1 MNLRREDLL
10 LSLRAVLGRPAE
22 SLLLVLGMA
31 LAVGATAAGLALA
44 GRIAEQS
51 RERLS
56 SPRYREIVVATRQ
69 QAGDMETPARL
80 RTATDVVLTADDLA
94 ARQVAP
100 AVRYAYL
107 ANPTGFPLGELPI
120 PEQVAKMALTDSPGR
135 PAGAAE
141 AGAAATAVQVIVI
154 PTGSQVGTPIAD
166 GARAPVA
173 AAGAHATQTPV
184 PATAPGGDAQTL
196 ADRAR
201 ESSATPGPTAAP
213 GGGGAQLLAEGQRRS
228 SAATGPTAAP
238 GEGGAQLPAEGKRE
252 SRATPGPT
260 AAPEGSAVQLLAEGQ
275 HASGATPG
283 PATALG
289 NGDAQLRFEKTGGLG
304 QALLTTP
311 DGPRPQR
318 ALLTGFQV
326 SPEFFAAWNLTP
338 AAGSLFTAAD
348 MARGAPILVLGA
360 ELGSTLFTDGQALDR
375 QVLSLNRLFTI
386 TGVLAPSGTEMDRHA
401 FAPAPGAAEGFKATG
416 IRLPAHNT
424 SLRFAVADPGR
435 LEEARAQLAGHF
447 AAAYGEDAVV
457 IDTPRVEAAAAADR
471 DRRLIT
477 VTLFLEL
484 AALAIAAVNMTNI
497 FYSRARRRRR
507 EVGILKALGGS
518 VGKVFAAFFAE
529 ALVVG
534 AAGAAMGLG
543 LALLLSRLT
552 EQALGFGVRHA
563 GLTLLGV
570 AAAWL
575 VVAAATVLPAATA
588 ARLPAADAIRYE

>member
-1 MNLRREDLL
+1 MNLCREDLL

-51 RERLS
+51 RVRLA

-69 QAGDMETPARL
+69 QAADMEVPARP
-80 RTATDVVLTADDLA
+80 RSAADVVLTVDDLA
-94 ARQVAP
+94 ARQMAP

-120 PEQVAKMALTDSPGR
+120 PQQVEMAVAGSPGR
-135 PAGAAE
+135 PSGAAGAGE
-141 AGAAATAVQVIVI
+141 AAAAVQVIVV
-154 PTGSQVGTPIAD
+154 PAGGQVDAPIAD

-173 AAGAHATQTPV
+173 EAGAHAAQP
-184 PATAPGGDAQTL
+184 PAPAAAPGDAPLLADGVRESSTAPGPTAVPGGGDAQPV
-196 ADRAR
+196 ADRGHG
-201 ESSATPGPTAAP
+201 SSATPGPV
-213 GGGGAQLLAEGQRRS
+213 
-228 SAATGPTAAP
+228 
-238 GEGGAQLPAEGKRE
+238 
-252 SRATPGPT
+252 
-260 AAPEGSAVQLLAEGQ
+260 APEG
-275 HASGATPG
+275 
-283 PATALG
+283 
-289 NGDAQLRFEKTGGLG
+289 GDAPLRFEKAAGLG
-304 QALLTTP
+304 QPLLTTP
-311 DGPRPQR
+311 AGPRPQR
-318 ALLTGFQV
+318 ELLTGFQV
-326 SPEFFAAWNLTP
+326 SPEFFAAWNLAP

-360 ELGSTLFTDGQALDR
+360 ELGNTLFADGQALDR
-375 QVLSLNRLFTI
+375 QVLSLNRLYTI
-386 TGVLAPSGTEMDRHA
+386 TGILAPSGTEMDRHA
-401 FAPAPGAAEGFKATG
+401 FTPAPGAAERFQTSG

-424 SLRFAVADPGR
+424 NLRFAVADPGR
-435 LEEARAQLAGHF
+435 LDEARAQLAGHF
-447 AAAYGEDAVV
+447 AAAYGAGAVV
-457 IDTPRVEAAAAADR
+457 IDTPRAEAAAAADR

-497 FYSRARRRRR
+497 FFSRARRRRR

-518 VGKVFAAFFAE
+518 AGTVFAAFFAE

-552 EQALGFGVRHA
+552 EQAIGFGVSHA

-575 VVAAATVLPAATA
+575 VVATCTVLPAATA

>member
-22 SLLLVLGMA
+22 SLLLVLVMA

-51 RERLS
+51 RERLA
-56 SPRYREIVVATRQ
+56 SPRYREIVVATRR
-69 QAGDMETPARL
+69 QAADMEVPARL
-80 RTATDVVLTADDLA
+80 RSATDVALTVDDLE
-94 ARQVAP
+94 ARQVVP

-107 ANPTGFPLGELPI
+107 ANPTGFPLGELPV
-120 PEQVAKMALTDSPGR
+120 PKQVAEMAVADSP
-135 PAGAAE
+135 GAAE
-141 AGAAATAVQVIVI
+141 AGEAAAAVQVIVI
-154 PTGSQVGTPIAD
+154 PAGGQVGTP
-166 GARAPVA
+166 A
-173 AAGAHATQTPV
+173 AAGAPGSAVEAAADAGQT
-184 PATAPGGDAQTL
+184 AA
-196 ADRAR
+196 
-201 ESSATPGPTAAP
+201 PTAAP
-213 GGGGAQLLAEGQRRS
+213 GDGDTKPLADGQR
-228 SAATGPTAAP
+228 
-238 GEGGAQLPAEGKRE
+238 E
-252 SRATPGPT
+252 
-260 AAPEGSAVQLLAEGQ
+260 
-275 HASGATPG
+275 SGATPG
-283 PATALG
+283 PAATPGDG
-289 NGDAQLRFEKTGGLG
+289 NAQLRFEKTGAPGALG

-311 DGPRPQR
+311 EGPRPQR
-318 ALLTGFQV
+318 ELLTGFQV
-326 SPEFFAAWNLTP
+326 SPEFFAAWNLAP

-348 MARGAPILVLGA
+348 MARGEPILVLGA
-360 ELGSTLFTDGQALDR
+360 ELGATLFADGEALDR
-375 QVLSLNRLFTI
+375 QVLSLNRLYTI

-401 FAPAPGAAEGFKATG
+401 FTPAPAAAQRFQESG

-435 LEEARAQLAGHF
+435 LDEARAQLASHF
-447 AAAYGEDAVV
+447 AAAYGAGAVV
-457 IDTPRVEAAAAADR
+457 IDTPRAEAAAAADR

-497 FYSRARRRRR
+497 FFSRARRRRR

-518 VGKVFAAFFAE
+518 VGKVFATFFAE

-534 AAGAAMGLG
+534 AAGAGMGLG

-552 EQALGFGVRHA
+552 EQAIGFGVSHA

-575 VVAAATVLPAATA
+575 VVAACTVLSAATA
-588 ARLPAADAIRYE
+588 ARLPAADAIR

>member
-51 RERLS
+51 RDRLA

-69 QAGDMETPARL
+69 QAADMETPARL
-80 RTATDVVLTADDLA
+80 RTASDVVLAAADLE
-94 ARQVAP
+94 ARHVAP

-120 PEQVAKMALTDSPGR
+120 PEQVAEVALTDSPGR
-135 PAGAAE
+135 PPGAE
-141 AGAAATAVQVIVI
+141 AGATAAAVKVIVI
-154 PTGSQVGTPIAD
+154 PAAGQVDAPAARATAGVRGPAVEVAANAGQTPASPAAPGDGDMQLLAD
-166 GARAPVA
+166 GE
-173 AAGAHATQTPV
+173 
-184 PATAPGGDAQTL
+184 
-196 ADRAR
+196 R
-201 ESSATPGPTAAP
+201 EFGATPGPAAAP
-213 GGGGAQLLAEGQRRS
+213 GDG
-228 SAATGPTAAP
+228 
-238 GEGGAQLPAEGKRE
+238 
-252 SRATPGPT
+252 
-260 AAPEGSAVQLLAEGQ
+260 AVQLLADGEHGS
-275 HASGATPG
+275 AVAPG

-289 NGDAQLRFEKTGGLG
+289 AARQPLADGGRESGATPGPSATRGEGNAQLRFEQVGGLG
-304 QALLTTP
+304 QALLTAP
-311 DGPRPQR
+311 EGPRPQR
-318 ALLTGFQV
+318 QLLTGFEV
-326 SPEFFAAWNLTP
+326 SPEFFAAWNLAP

-360 ELGSTLFTDGQALDR
+360 ELGATLFADGAALGR

-401 FAPAPGAAEGFKATG
+401 FTPAPAAAQ
-416 IRLPAHNT
+416 RSHNT

-435 LEEARAQLAGHF
+435 LDEARAQLAGHF
-447 AAAYGEDAVV
+447 AAAYGAGAVV
-457 IDTPRVEAAAAADR
+457 IDTPRAEAAAAADR
-471 DRRLIT
+471 YRRLIT

-497 FYSRARRRRR
+497 FFSRARRRRR

-552 EQALGFGVRHA
+552 EQVIGFGVSHA
-563 GLTLLGV
+563 GLTVLGV

-575 VVAAATVLPAATA
+575 VVAACTVLPAAAA
-588 ARLPAADAIRYE
+588 ARLPAADAIR

>member
-51 RERLS
+51 RERLA

-69 QAGDMETPARL
+69 QAADMETPARL
-80 RTATDVVLTADDLA
+80 RTASDVVLTAADLE

-120 PEQVAKMALTDSPGR
+120 PEQVAEMALTDSPGR
-135 PAGAAE
+135 PPGAE
-141 AGAAATAVQVIVI
+141 AGAAAAAVKVIVI
-154 PTGSQVGTPIAD
+154 PAAGQVGAPAARATA
-166 GARAPVA
+166 GARGPAVEA
-173 AAGAHATQTPV
+173 AAAPAAPAVASARGAAVEAAADAGQTPAS
-184 PATAPGGDAQTL
+184 P
-196 ADRAR
+196 
-201 ESSATPGPTAAP
+201 AAP
-213 GGGGAQLLAEGQRRS
+213 GDGAV
-228 SAATGPTAAP
+228 
-238 GEGGAQLPAEGKRE
+238 QLPAD
-252 SRATPGPT
+252 
-260 AAPEGSAVQLLAEGQ
+260 GQ
-275 HASGATPG
+275 HGSGATPG
-283 PATALG
+283 PAPARGADKQPLADGEREFGATPGPAAARGDG
-289 NGDAQLRFEKTGGLG
+289 NARLRFEQVGGLG

-311 DGPRPQR
+311 EGPRPQR
-318 ALLTGFQV
+318 ELLTGFQV
-326 SPEFFAAWNLTP
+326 SPEFFAAWNLAP
-338 AAGSLFTAAD
+338 ADGSLFTAAD

-360 ELGSTLFTDGQALDR
+360 ELGATLFADGEALGR
-375 QVLSLNRLFTI
+375 QVLSLNRLYTI

-401 FAPAPGAAEGFKATG
+401 FTPAPAAAQ
-416 IRLPAHNT
+416 RAHNT

-435 LEEARAQLAGHF
+435 LDEARAQLAGHF
-447 AAAYGEDAVV
+447 AAAYGAGAVV
-457 IDTPRVEAAAAADR
+457 IDAPRAEAAAAADR
-471 DRRLIT
+471 YRRLIT

-497 FYSRARRRRR
+497 FFSRARRRRR

-518 VGKVFAAFFAE
+518 VGKVFAAFFVE

-552 EQALGFGVRHA
+552 EQVIGFGVSHA
-563 GLTLLGV
+563 GLTVLGV
-570 AAAWL
+570 ASAWL
-575 VVAAATVLPAATA
+575 VVAACTVLPAAAA
-588 ARLPAADAIRYE
+588 ARLPAAAAIRYE

>member
-31 LAVGATAAGLALA
+31 LAVGTTAAGLALA

-51 RERLS
+51 RERLA

-69 QAGDMETPARL
+69 QAGDMEAPARL
-80 RTATDVVLTADDLA
+80 RTGSDVLLTADDLE
-94 ARQVAP
+94 ARHVAP

-120 PEQVAKMALTDSPGR
+120 PEQVAEMALTDSTGR

-141 AGAAATAVQVIVI
+141 AGEAPAPVKVIVI
-154 PTGSQVGTPIAD
+154 PAGGQVGTPAVAGARGPAVEAAADAGQTPASPAAPGAGDSQSIAD
-166 GARAPVA
+166 GERES
-173 AAGAHATQTPV
+173 GATLA
-184 PATAPGGDAQTL
+184 PATAP
-196 ADRAR
+196 
-201 ESSATPGPTAAP
+201 EH
-213 GGGGAQLLAEGQRRS
+213 
-228 SAATGPTAAP
+228 
-238 GEGGAQLPAEGKRE
+238 
-252 SRATPGPT
+252 
-260 AAPEGSAVQLLAEGQ
+260 SAVQLLADGEHG
-275 HASGATPG
+275 SGATPG

-289 NGDAQLRFEKTGGLG
+289 DGDTRLRFNKIDGLG

-311 DGPRPQR
+311 EGPRPQR
-318 ALLTGFQV
+318 QLLTGFEV
-326 SPEFFAAWNLTP
+326 SPEFFAAWNLAP
-338 AAGSLFTAAD
+338 ATGSLFTAAD

-360 ELGSTLFTDGQALDR
+360 ELGATLFADGEALDR
-375 QVLSLNRLFTI
+375 QVLSLNRLYTI

-401 FAPAPGAAEGFKATG
+401 FTPAAAAAQRFQ
-416 IRLPAHNT
+416 NT

-435 LEEARAQLAGHF
+435 LDEARAQLAGHF
-447 AAAYGEDAVV
+447 AAAYGAGAVV
-457 IDTPRVEAAAAADR
+457 IDTPRAEAAAAADR
-471 DRRLIT
+471 YRRLIT

-497 FYSRARRRRR
+497 FFSRARRRRR

-552 EQALGFGVRHA
+552 AQVIGFGVSHA
-563 GLTLLGV
+563 GLTVLGV
-570 AAAWL
+570 TAAWL
-575 VVAAATVLPAATA
+575 IVAACTVLPAAAA
-588 ARLPAADAIRYE
+588 ARLPAADAIRY

>member
-51 RERLS
+51 RERLAA
-56 SPRYREIVVATRQ
+56 PRYREIVVATRQ
-69 QAGDMETPARL
+69 QAADMEVPARL
-80 RTATDVVLTADDLA
+80 RSASDVVLTVADLE

-120 PEQVAKMALTDSPGR
+120 PEQVAEMALTDSPGR
-135 PAGAAE
+135 SPGAAE
-141 AGAAATAVQVIVI
+141 AGEAAAAVKVIVI
-154 PTGSQVGTPIAD
+154 PAGGQVGTPA
-166 GARAPVA
+166 APA
-173 AAGAHATQTPV
+173 AAGAAGAAGARGPAIEAAADAGQTP
-184 PATAPGGDAQTL
+184 ASAAAPGDGDMQLL
-196 ADRAR
+196 ADGER
-201 ESSATPGPTAAP
+201 ESGATTGPAATPG
-213 GGGGAQLLAEGQRRS
+213 GG
-228 SAATGPTAAP
+228 
-238 GEGGAQLPAEGKRE
+238 
-252 SRATPGPT
+252 
-260 AAPEGSAVQLLAEGQ
+260 
-275 HASGATPG
+275 
-283 PATALG
+283 
-289 NGDAQLRFEKTGGLG
+289 NAQLRFEKTGALG

-311 DGPRPQR
+311 EGPRPQR
-318 ALLTGFQV
+318 ELLTGFEV
-326 SPEFFAAWNLTP
+326 SPEFFAAWNLAP
-338 AAGSLFTAAD
+338 AAGSLFTTAD

-360 ELGSTLFTDGQALDR
+360 ELGSTLFADGKALDR
-375 QVLSLNRLFTI
+375 QVLSLNRLYTI
-386 TGVLAPSGTEMDRHA
+386 TGILAPSGTEMDRHA
-401 FAPAPGAAEGFKATG
+401 FAPAPAAAERFEATG
-416 IRLPAHNT
+416 IRLPAHHT
-424 SLRFAVADPGR
+424 SLRFAVADPTR
-435 LEEARAQLAGHF
+435 LGEARAQLASHF
-447 AAAYGEDAVV
+447 AAAYGEGGVV
-457 IDTPRVEAAAAADR
+457 IDTPRAEAAAAADR

-477 VTLFLEL
+477 VTLFVEL

-497 FYSRARRRRR
+497 FFSRARRRRR

-518 VGKVFAAFFAE
+518 VGKVFGAFFAE

-552 EQALGFGVRHA
+552 EQVIGFGVSHA
-563 GLTLLGV
+563 GLTVLGV

-575 VVAAATVLPAATA
+575 VVAACTVLPAATA

>member
-1 MNLRREDLL
+1 MNLCREDLL
-10 LSLRAVLGRPAE
+10 LSLRAVPGRPAE

-51 RERLS
+51 RERLA

-80 RTATDVVLTADDLA
+80 RTARDVVLTADDLE
-94 ARQVAP
+94 ARHLAP

-120 PEQVAKMALTDSPGR
+120 PEQVAKMSLTDSPGR

-141 AGAAATAVQVIVI
+141 AGTAAATAKVIVI
-154 PTGSQVGTPIAD
+154 PPATAGARGPAVEAAAAGQTPASAAAPAD
-166 GARAPVA
+166 GAVQP
-173 AAGAHATQTPV
+173 
-184 PATAPGGDAQTL
+184 L
-196 ADRAR
+196 ADGRR
-201 ESSATPGPTAAP
+201 E
-213 GGGGAQLLAEGQRRS
+213 
-228 SAATGPTAAP
+228 
-238 GEGGAQLPAEGKRE
+238 
-252 SRATPGPT
+252 
-260 AAPEGSAVQLLAEGQ
+260 
-275 HASGATPG
+275 SGATPG
-283 PATALG
+283 PAATRGDG
-289 NGDAQLRFEKTGGLG
+289 NAQLRFEKAGALG

-311 DGPRPQR
+311 EGPRPQR
-318 ALLTGFQV
+318 ELLTGFQV
-326 SPEFFAAWNLTP
+326 SPEFFAAWNLAP
-338 AAGSLFTAAD
+338 AAGSLFTTAD
-348 MARGAPILVLGA
+348 MARGEPILVLGA
-360 ELGSTLFTDGQALDR
+360 ELGATLFADGEALDR
-375 QVLSLNRLFTI
+375 QVLSLNRLYTI

-401 FAPAPGAAEGFKATG
+401 FTPAPAAAERFEESG
-416 IRLPAHNT
+416 IRLPAPNA

-435 LEEARAQLAGHF
+435 LDEARAQLAGHF
-447 AAAYGEDAVV
+447 AAAYGEGAVV
-457 IDTPRVEAAAAADR
+457 IDTPRAEAAAAADR
-471 DRRLIT
+471 YRRLIT

-497 FYSRARRRRR
+497 FFSRARRRRR

-518 VGKVFAAFFAE
+518 AGKVFAAFFAE

-552 EQALGFGVRHA
+552 EQVIGFGVSHH
-563 GLTLLGV
+563 GLTVLGV

-575 VVAAATVLPAATA
+575 VVAACTLLPAATA
-588 ARLPAADAIRYE
+588 ARLPAADAIRYQ

>member
-31 LAVGATAAGLALA
+31 LAVGATAAGLALT

-51 RERLS
+51 RERLA
-56 SPRYREIVVATRQ
+56 SPRYREIIVATRQ

-80 RTATDVVLTADDLA
+80 RTASDVVLTADDLE
-94 ARQVAP
+94 ARHVAP

-120 PEQVAKMALTDSPGR
+120 PKQVAEM
-135 PAGAAE
+135 AGAE
-141 AGAAATAVQVIVI
+141 DGEAAAPVQVIVI
-154 PTGSQVGTPIAD
+154 PAGGQVGAPAVG
-166 GARAPVA
+166 GARGSAVEA
-173 AAGAHATQTPV
+173 AAHAEQTPA
-184 PATAPGGDAQTL
+184 PA
-196 ADRAR
+196 
-201 ESSATPGPTAAP
+201 AAP
-213 GGGGAQLLAEGQRRS
+213 GDGDMQPLADGG
-228 SAATGPTAAP
+228 
-238 GEGGAQLPAEGKRE
+238 RE
-252 SRATPGPT
+252 
-260 AAPEGSAVQLLAEGQ
+260 
-275 HASGATPG
+275 SGATPG
-283 PATALG
+283 PARPAATPGGG
-289 NGDAQLRFEKTGGLG
+289 NAQLRFEKTGALG
-304 QALLTTP
+304 QTLLTTP
-311 DGPRPQR
+311 EGPRPQR
-318 ALLTGFQV
+318 ELVTGFQV
-326 SPEFFAAWNLTP
+326 SPEFFAAWNLAP

-360 ELGSTLFTDGQALDR
+360 ELGATLFADGEALDR
-375 QVLSLNRLFTI
+375 QVLSLNRLYTI

-401 FAPAPGAAEGFKATG
+401 FTPAPEGAQRFEESG
-416 IRLPAHNT
+416 IRLPAPNA

-435 LEEARAQLAGHF
+435 LDEARAQLAGHF
-447 AAAYGEDAVV
+447 AAAYGEGAVV
-457 IDTPRVEAAAAADR
+457 IDTPRAEAAAAADR
-471 DRRLIT
+471 YRRLIT

-497 FYSRARRRRR
+497 FFSRARRRRR

-552 EQALGFGVRHA
+552 VQVIGFGVSHA
-563 GLTLLGV
+563 GLTVLGV

-575 VVAAATVLPAATA
+575 VVTACTLLPAATA
-588 ARLPAADAIRYE
+588 ARLPAADAIRYQ

>member
-44 GRIAEQS
+44 GRLAEQS
-51 RERLS
+51 RERLA

-80 RTATDVVLTADDLA
+80 RTGSDVLLTAADLE
-94 ARQVAP
+94 ARHVAP

-120 PEQVAKMALTDSPGR
+120 PEQVAEMALTDSTGR

-141 AGAAATAVQVIVI
+141 AGEAAAAVKVIVI
-154 PTGSQVGTPIAD
+154 PAGGQVGTP
-166 GARAPVA
+166 A
-173 AAGAHATQTPV
+173 AAGARG
-184 PATAPGGDAQTL
+184 PAVEAA
-196 ADRAR
+196 
-201 ESSATPGPTAAP
+201 AAP
-213 GGGGAQLLAEGQRRS
+213 GAGDTQSLAD
-228 SAATGPTAAP
+228 
-238 GEGGAQLPAEGKRE
+238 GERE
-252 SRATPGPT
+252 
-260 AAPEGSAVQLLAEGQ
+260 
-275 HASGATPG
+275 SGATPG
-283 PATALG
+283 PATAP
-289 NGDAQLRFEKTGGLG
+289 GDGDTRLRFDKTDGLG

-311 DGPRPQR
+311 EGPRPQR
-318 ALLTGFQV
+318 QLLTGFEV
-326 SPEFFAAWNLTP
+326 SPDFFAAWSLAP

-348 MARGAPILVLGA
+348 MARGALILVLGA
-360 ELGSTLFTDGQALDR
+360 ELGATLFPDGEALDR
-375 QVLSLNRLFTI
+375 QVLSLNRLYTI

-401 FAPAPGAAEGFKATG
+401 FTPAAAAAQHFQ
-416 IRLPAHNT
+416 NT

-435 LEEARAQLAGHF
+435 LDEARAQLASHF
-447 AAAYGEDAVV
+447 AAAYGDGAVV
-457 IDTPRVEAAAAADR
+457 IATPRAEAAAAADR
-471 DRRLIT
+471 YRRLIT

-497 FYSRARRRRR
+497 FFSRTRRRRR

-552 EQALGFGVRHA
+552 EQVIGFGVSHA
-563 GLTLLGV
+563 GLTVLGV
-570 AAAWL
+570 TAAWL
-575 VVAAATVLPAATA
+575 IVAACTVLPAAAA
-588 ARLPAADAIRYE
+588 ARLPAADAIRY